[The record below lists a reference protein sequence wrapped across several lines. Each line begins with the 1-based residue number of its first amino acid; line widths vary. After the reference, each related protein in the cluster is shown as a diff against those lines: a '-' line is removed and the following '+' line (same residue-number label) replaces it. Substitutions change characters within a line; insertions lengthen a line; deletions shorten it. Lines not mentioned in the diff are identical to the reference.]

1 MSTTLDDE
9 TPSLRHDP
17 YAPWRIGPYRLFA
30 SSFALAVIG
39 SQIFATTVLWQV
51 YELTKDPLKVGYIGL
66 LNIIPV
72 LCLGLFAGQLA
83 DRVSRKKILISTQ
96 FLISLCPA
104 TLAWLIHRHPHWPLA
119 LPVTYLIV
127 LLNAIAL
134 SFGRPAR
141 ASIMP
146 TLVPKEIFGLAA
158 TWNASL
164 FETASITGPAIGGL
178 IIAGLG
184 VPAALWISSGA
195 TALTVALTMFL
206 PDLRLQRSPEP
217 ISLRSLSAG
226 IRFVYRVKLLLA
238 MMTLD
243 LLAVL
248 FGGATALLPFFAE
261 RLGTGSAGFGFLKA
275 APSIGA
281 VTMAVYLAHA
291 PPMKRAGRWLIC
303 ALMGYGVA
311 TIVFG
316 LSQSYALSLLMLAV
330 TGAADNVSV
339 VIRHTLVQTL
349 TPDSMR
355 GRVSSVNQIFIA
367 SSNELGTLESGAV
380 AKLFGPVFAVVSGG
394 VGAILTVIGVVLL
407 WPDIKR
413 LGKLSDVQE
422 SARDEEEIDPME
434 TVVPASKLDVDGKA
448 KLEIGRG

>member
-1 MSTTLDDE
+1 MQAKPDDAN
-9 TPSLRHDP
+9 PSPKHDP
-17 YAPWRIGPYRLFA
+17 YAPWRIVPYRLFA
-30 SSFALAVIG
+30 SSFTLAVIG
-39 SQIFATTVLWQV
+39 SQVFATTVLWQV
-51 YELTKDPLKVGYIGL
+51 FELTRDPLKVGYIGL
-66 LNIIPV
+66 INLAPV

-83 DRVSRKKILISTQ
+83 DRISRKKILVSMQ
-96 FLISLCPA
+96 LVLALCPA
-104 TLAWLIHRHPHWPLA
+104 ILAWLIHTHPNWELA

-127 LLNAIAL
+127 LLNSIAL

-141 ASIMP
+141 ASILP
-146 TLVPKEIFGLAA
+146 TLVPTEMFGLAA

-178 IIAGLG
+178 IIAWLG
-184 VPAALWISSGA
+184 VPAALWLSSAA
-195 TALTVALTMFL
+195 TAITVVLTLFL
-206 PDLRLQRSPEP
+206 PDLRPQRSAEP
-217 ISLRSLSAG
+217 MSVKSLFAG
-226 IRFVYRVKLLLA
+226 LRFVYRIKLLLA

-261 RLGTGSAGFGFLKA
+261 RLGTGSVGFGFMKA

-281 VTMAVYLAHA
+281 VTMALYLAHS
-291 PPMKRAGRWLIC
+291 PPMLRAGRWLIS
-303 ALMGYGVA
+303 AIMGYGVA
-311 TIVFG
+311 TIIFG
-316 LSQSYALSLLMLAV
+316 VSTHYWLSLLMLAL

-367 SSNELGTLESGAV
+367 SSNELGTLESGIV

-394 VGAILTVIGVVLL
+394 VGAIIAMIGVITI
-407 WPDIKR
+407 WPEVRK
-413 LGKLSDVQE
+413 LGKLSE
-422 SARDEEEIDPME
+422 ARELARDAEEIDPME
-434 TVVPASKLDVDGKA
+434 TVVAASQLDTDGKA
-448 KLEIGRG
+448 KVEISR